1 MKHPLSGLIAGT
13 VFALF
18 SLSAAAN
25 EQDAIGSF
33 EIARFAVQG
42 NTLLSEQAVNTLLT
56 PYTGKGRNFGHVQ
69 MALEAL
75 ESAYHKHGYNIV
87 QVVLPEQE
95 LNQGVVTLRVVETRL
110 GKVRVEGNRHFDE
123 ANIRRSVP
131 GLQEGQSPNIGDV
144 SSSVKLVNENPA
156 KKVTLQLQSSEG
168 DDVNATLKV
177 VDDKPWKIGAS
188 LDNSGSDAT
197 GKTYLTTQYQHAN
210 IADRDHVMSLQY
222 ITTVEKPSQVNVY
235 GVGYHI
241 PLYGIGDSLDLFATY
256 SDVDS
261 RVIFNVVNVQASGK
275 GTMYGIRYNHNLRRN
290 GGYESKL
297 IYGVDYKDSR
307 YNSNYSSP
315 GNFQFRSSQD
325 ITIHPLSIAYAG
337 AWIYAQSE
345 VNFGLTAIHNLPGGD
360 RGSNTASD
368 PRHDASFDILRYNA
382 GYARAL
388 PNDWQMRVSLAGQY
402 SPDTLVLVPGERFGA
417 GGATTVR
424 GFQERELSSD
434 SGHFLS
440 AEVYTPNLCAGITQI
455 TAHCRALAFYDV
467 ANVRQNK
474 PIGDDYTTA
483 SIASIGLGWRMSIDK
498 HMALQMDAAR
508 VLDAGPTE
516 GKGDSRMH
524 VKLAV
529 TY

>member
-13 VFALF
+13 AFALF

-222 ITTVEKPSQVNVY
+222 TTTVEKPNQVNVY

-241 PLYGIGDSLDLFATY
+241 PLYGIGDSLDLFASY

-261 RVIFNVVNVQASGK
+261 NAVLAGILNLQVSGK
-275 GTMYGIRYNHNLRRN
+275 GTVYGVRYNQNLRRI
-290 GGYESKL
+290 GDYESKM
-297 IYGVDYKDSR
+297 IYGADYKDYR
-307 YNSNYSSP
+307 NSVSLQGAQL
-315 GNFQFRSSQD
+315 GND
-325 ITIHPLSIAYAG
+325 VTVHPLSVAYAG
-337 AWIYAQSE
+337 AWSLAQSE
-345 VNFGLTAIHNLPGGD
+345 VNFSVAAIHNLPGGE
-360 RGSNTASD
+360 RGNSTAFNQVRAGAD
-368 PRHDASFDILRYNA
+368 PSYDILRYNA
-382 GYARAL
+382 VYARAL
-388 PNDWQMRVSLAGQY
+388 TADWQMRFNFAGQY
-402 SPDTLVLVPGERFGA
+402 SPDALVPGEQFGA

-434 SGHFLS
+434 SGHLLS
-440 AEVYTPNLCAGITQI
+440 AEIYTPNLCAGVTQL
-455 TAHCRALAFYDV
+455 AAQCRALAFYDV
-467 ANVRQNK
+467 GSVRRNRVLD
-474 PIGDDYTTA
+474 GETTSA
-483 SIASIGLGWRMSIDK
+483 SIASIGLGWRMNIDK
-498 HMALQMDAAR
+498 YMALQMDAAR

>member
-1 MKHPLSGLIAGT
+1 MKHSLSCLIARTALVLLPLS
-13 VFALF
+13 AL
-18 SLSAAAN
+18 AD

-42 NTLLSEQAVNTLLT
+42 NTLLSEQAVNILLA

-75 ESAYHKHGYNIV
+75 ESAYHKRGYNIV

-222 ITTVEKPSQVNVY
+222 TTTVEKPNQVNVY

-241 PLYGIGDSLDLFATY
+241 PLYGIGDSLDLFASY

-261 RVIFNVVNVQASGK
+261 NAVLAGILNLQVSGR
-275 GTMYGIRYNHNLRRN
+275 GTVYGIRYNQNLRRI
-290 GGYESKL
+290 GDYESKL
-297 IYGVDYKDSR
+297 IYGVDYKDYR
-307 YNSNYSSP
+307 NSVSLEGAQL
-315 GNFQFRSSQD
+315 GND
-325 ITIHPLSIAYAG
+325 VTVHPLSVAYAG
-337 AWIYAQSE
+337 AWSLAQSE
-345 VNFGLTAIHNLPGGD
+345 VDFSVAAIHNLPGGG
-360 RGSNTASD
+360 RGNSTAFNQV
-368 PRHDASFDILRYNA
+368 RAGADASYDILRYNA

-388 PNDWQMRVSLAGQY
+388 RDDWQIRFSFAGQY
-402 SPDTLVLVPGERFGA
+402 SPDALVPGEQFGA

-434 SGHFLS
+434 SGHVLS
-440 AEVYTPNLCAGITQI
+440 AEVYTPNLCAVMTQI

-467 ANVRQNK
+467 GSVRRNK
-474 PIGDDYTTA
+474 ALPGEPTST
-483 SIASIGLGWRMSIDK
+483 SIASIGLGWRMNIDK
-498 HMALQMDAAR
+498 HMVLQMDAAR